1 MGKTR
6 DFEAEYKAFLQ
17 KYPYKIIEVN
27 GIKIRYQ
34 SATDPCFLSWQERKT
49 RPLFCFSMDWK
60 CRKCGCLTHC
70 ISVKTTVS

>member
-34 SATDPCFLSWQERKT
+34 YGGKEGAPVFL
-49 RPLFCFSMDWK
+49 
-60 CRKCGCLTHC
+60 
-70 ISVKTTVS
+70 